1 MIFLSY
7 FLILR
12 NNFRLFRT
20 TTKKESTVSVSSE
33 HDQLFDKITEL
44 VRRHHQQ
51 KESILVLRISLKS
64 GKLLGGAWGGGGG
77 GGGSHPIFSTRFSD
91 SDRSLFTPFIIIVF

>member
-64 GKLLGGAWGGGGG
+64 GKLLGGAWGGGRTQYFQ
-77 GGGSHPIFSTRFSD
+77 HAFRTVIAVYLHR
-91 SDRSLFTPFIIIVF
+91 LLL